1 MVERSKALQI
11 YFKPGLS
18 EDDLMLRVWHA
29 ARRRG
34 RPQEIFRSML
44 REGLVQLVASGKL
57 DDSIIEEC
65 GLDAIVERRRQRTAK
80 HSDRPSAPQPAQF
93 APGFGYPVHPP
104 FSQAPP
110 APVYVEPPPYSPVTQ
125 APTPRHIYDDER
137 RPSPPPAEPERL
149 PPTEREISPPNAVEK
164 PSVDRAMPSQDPIN
178 ADGAKPQRKLGK
190 LM

>member
-18 EDDLMLRVWHA
+18 EDDLMLRVWQA

-80 HSDRPSAPQPAQF
+80 HSDRSAAAQQPA
-93 APGFGYPVHPP
+93 APGYGYPAYPP
-104 FSQAPP
+104 YAPP
-110 APVYVEPPPYSPVTQ
+110 PAYPEPPQYAPAVRAAPPVHRYEEE
-125 APTPRHIYDDER
+125 PRR
-137 RPSPPPAEPERL
+137 SPPPVERRRQEISEPVVARPEPRG
-149 PPTEREISPPNAVEK
+149 EAREDREI
-164 PSVDRAMPSQDPIN
+164 PSETPALE
-178 ADGAKPQRKLGK
+178 DGSKPQRKLGT